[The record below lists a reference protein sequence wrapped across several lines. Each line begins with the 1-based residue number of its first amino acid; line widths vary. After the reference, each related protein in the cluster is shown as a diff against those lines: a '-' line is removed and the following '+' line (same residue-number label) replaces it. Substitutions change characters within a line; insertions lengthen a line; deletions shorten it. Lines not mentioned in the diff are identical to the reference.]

1 MRRLGIII
9 LSVVIGLTAFSQSPT
24 KSISLRPAY
33 PVAIG
38 EKAVEGLAVASNGL
52 YLHDTPSDS
61 LPQYEIGHIY
71 SQIVRYTEDGYGF
84 YVKADSLHSHNVTF
98 SYEVNN
104 PPKGNFEFN
113 NKTGRFKYYPAPDD
127 YESFVVTF
135 TATSGA
141 STVTEDVE
149 FNLKAQTNQEN
160 CAIQSNGTMPV
171 AEDYTRIAEC
181 ESFSDSL
188 LNNTYRKV
196 YSISISGKDVVFDN
210 AVRNKVWGL
219 SGRQD
224 IRDLSIYAERLFIR
238 SALFFPQTE
247 VTIYTKEIIF
257 EDNGNVVSSIN
268 TSPAPID
275 SITNEK
281 GINAGNAGNIS
292 LYFKSFKGIP
302 AKRLIANG
310 GKGQCSNRNG
320 LPGNGGNGGIVT
332 SSLDISQYCDFAR
345 GSCGVKYGANY
356 EEATSV
362 GEVIGAGTMGQAG
375 HFELSGNQFSYLH
388 PYYLSPVLRHANDA
402 FINNKPEAALQVCNE
417 YQTLIKEYMTSAEWE
432 TCDTENEVMLQQD
445 WTEIND
451 MLLRLNQGLDYFGNP
466 VGWVPLLSFEVM
478 LNSYNT
484 EIDRAI
490 PTLYM
495 YYWLSRVD
503 QTLEN
508 KVKAKQFAA
517 TEAEQNIDNNLTII
531 NQWIAEIPVLQ
542 DQADEIQSSIDI
554 LQNELNA
561 LEQQLLHKARKN
573 VKKRNRI
580 KKAIGVCRAVANC
593 LPMLGPYGAAAGAAI
608 NGVLNSGVLNKFT
621 DVDYSQTVKEIGN
634 KAVSENFYKD
644 LSKAL
649 KSAKDS
655 IGSGG
660 IKALGKTFDNLYK
673 TAEPLITNITNVNN
687 LLSHG
692 STPKSEVENEL
703 IRLKAQSPEYQ
714 RLEGEIN
721 TLNTA
726 KAILGQR
733 IKDLE
738 NDISTTLAD
747 VSENVIALDAFRREA
762 FTGNSKRDLNAI
774 QYLDKMQQRAKN
786 RLLKYHY
793 YLRKAYEYRLLK
805 PYQGE
810 FNLVSMYERFEAL
823 GMALGDVIDAN
834 AYSSL
839 SAIFRDVV
847 SGMAE
852 EIIDEYSNNYPEQSA
867 PITIVLSKEQLE
879 AINTSDGITLNFH
892 EMGVFAP
899 DEENVRIVKLG
910 VKHIE
915 SHLDGN
921 VGYTGYMDLNMTHSG
936 ISQLRKDGQIYWFNH
951 ISKSTTSPHTWGIR
965 YDAITHENTTIEPSA
980 ASASL
985 LYSILNGNNIMLF
998 SRPSAWGDINLT
1010 KKVHTSGGG
1019 DIVIDSLVL
1028 SLQYDF
1034 TRRPNKLRNIDIT
1047 ASDDLL
1053 PYIAC
1058 SQADYNGRGD
1068 GNGNLY
1074 RSYVNSNQPVTFTAS
1089 EKYEN
1094 YYFVNWTDRAGR
1106 VVSEQKELTVNRM
1119 NDQFY
1124 TANYERRV
1132 PILSVPDTI
1141 MVSAGAGKRTVKVL
1155 NVGSGDLEMDWEV
1168 SDSLS
1173 TWVQVE
1179 GLAEGIDDGT
1189 FTLKYG
1195 KNTTGAQRIDI
1206 LEIFAPET
1214 DEMVRTIYIVQGVPI
1229 RGDVNGDG
1237 IVNGA
1242 DVTSLYSHL
1251 LTDTT
1256 VGGDPDVNEDGIV
1269 NGADVTALYTL
1280 LLQ

>member
-1 MRRLGIII
+1 M
-9 LSVVIGLTAFSQSPT
+9 SVVIGLSAFSQSPS
-24 KSISLRPAY
+24 KSINLRPAY

-38 EKAVEGLAVASNGL
+38 EKTVEGVAVASNGL

-71 SQIVRYTEDGYGF
+71 TQTVRYTEDGYGF
-84 YVKADSLHSHNVTF
+84 YVKADSLHSLNVTF

-113 NKTGRFKYYPAPDD
+113 EKTGRFKYYPTPDD
-127 YESFVVTF
+127 YEQFVVTF

-141 STVTEDVE
+141 STITEDVA
-149 FNLKAQTNQEN
+149 FNLMPPLIYEEN
-160 CAIQSNGTMPV
+160 AMQSIGTMPSS
-171 AEDYTRIAEC
+171 EDYVIVASSLR
-181 ESFSDSL
+181 DSIDF
-188 LNNTYRKV
+188 NNKRRNV
-196 YSISISGKDVVFDN
+196 YSFSISGKDIVFDN
-210 AVRNKVWGL
+210 RVMNKV
-219 SGRQD
+219 SGIDGRED
-224 IRDLSIYAERLFIR
+224 ILELNIFAERLIVR
-238 SALFFPQTE
+238 TAMSFPQTN
-247 VTIYTKEIIF
+247 VTINAEELIF
-257 EDNGNVVSSIN
+257 EDTDTTFASIN
-268 TSPAPID
+268 TTPSSVKTLAA
-275 SITNEK
+275 K
-281 GINAGNAGNIS
+281 GQTVANGNNAGNIN
-292 LYFKSFKGIP
+292 LYVKTLSGNNG
-302 AKRLIANG
+302 KRFIMNG
-310 GKGQCSNRNG
+310 GKGQNCNKESS
-320 LPGNGGNGGIVT
+320 PGNGGNGGTMVSTIDV
-332 SSLDISQYCDFAR
+332 SSYCDFAR
-345 GSCGVKYGANY
+345 GCSGLKFGTN
-356 EEATSV
+356 ENKPDSV
-362 GEVIGAGTMGQAG
+362 GGIIGAGKIGFAG
-375 HFELSGNQFSYLH
+375 HFELIDNPYLYLH
-388 PYYLSPVLRHANDA
+388 PFYVGAVLRQVNDA
-402 FINNKPEAALQVCNE
+402 YINEKRDYT
-417 YQTLIKEYMTSAEWE
+417 YQACDKYHNLIEEYMNSSQWE
-432 TCDTENEVMLQQD
+432 NVNKDYQIEFKNQLNEIDGTLMKLD
-445 WTEIND
+445 ED
-451 MLLRLNQGLDYFGNP
+451 LDYFGNP

-478 LNSYNT
+478 LNNYNA

-495 YYWLSRVD
+495 YYWLSHID
-503 QTLEN
+503 NTLQANVE
-508 KVKAKQFAA
+508 ACQFAA
-517 TEAEQNIDNNLTII
+517 SEAEKEIARNQKII
-531 NQWIAEIPVLQ
+531 NELSAEIPVLH
-542 DQADEIQSSIDI
+542 DQCDELTI
-554 LQNELNA
+554 LINETNQKIKQ
-561 LEQQLLHKARKN
+561 LEEELMRKARKN
-573 VKKRNRI
+573 VKKRGRI
-580 KKAIGVCRAVANC
+580 KKGIKICQAVVSCIPTVGPALGVALNVASNMAYASGKFSKY
-593 LPMLGPYGAAAGAAI
+593 LGGYSNDVSTFFANMDTVNYVTMLDQIKGSLSSIELSELGKDKNYLQSKYSDIEKTIAPLMNAY
-608 NGVLNSGVLNKFT
+608 NNLNSIW
-621 DVDYSQTVKEIGN
+621 SQSS
-634 KAVSENFYKD
+634 APQSEVNTEFER
-644 LSKAL
+644 L
-649 KSAKDS
+649 KSESAEFKC
-655 IGSGG
+655 
-660 IKALGKTFDNLYK
+660 LTEELDNLNNKK
-673 TAEPLITNITNVNN
+673 TALTNRYLKLGESLKTALCEVSNDVVSLDVLRRDVFTN
-687 LLSHG
+687 
-692 STPKSEVENEL
+692 
-703 IRLKAQSPEYQ
+703 
-714 RLEGEIN
+714 
-721 TLNTA
+721 
-726 KAILGQR
+726 
-733 IKDLE
+733 
-738 NDISTTLAD
+738 
-747 VSENVIALDAFRREA
+747 
-762 FTGNSKRDLNAI
+762 NSKRDLNAM
-774 QYLDKMQQRAKN
+774 QYLEKMQQRAKN

-810 FNLVSMYERFEAL
+810 FNLVDMYKRFENL
-823 GMALGDVIDAN
+823 GMALGDVVDAQ
-834 AYSSL
+834 AHASL
-839 SAIFRDVV
+839 AAVFRDVV
-847 SGMAE
+847 SEMAE
-852 EIIDEYSNNYPEQSA
+852 QIIDEYSNNYPEQSA
-867 PITIVLSKEQLE
+867 PITIVIPKEQLDV
-879 AINTSDGITLNFH
+879 INNTDELTLNFH

-915 SHLDGN
+915 SHVDGN

-936 ISQLRKDGQIYWFNH
+936 ISLLRKDGQIYWFNH
-951 ISKSTTSPHTWGIR
+951 ISKNTTSPHTWGIR

-1047 ASDDLL
+1047 TNDGMM

-1058 SQADYNGRGD
+1058 SESDLNGRND
-1068 GNGNLY
+1068 GEGNLY
-1074 RSYVNSNQPVTFTAS
+1074 RSYYLSSQPVTFTAV
-1089 EKYEN
+1089 EKYGT
-1094 YYFVNWTDRAGR
+1094 YHFLNWTDRAGR

-1206 LEIFAPET
+1206 LEIYAPET
-1214 DEMVRTIYIVQGVPI
+1214 DEMVRTIHIVQGVPI

-1251 LTDTT
+1251 LTDTM